1 EDALAD
7 RDRIYAVISGAG
19 LSNDGAR
26 KSGFTAPSAA
36 GQAQAIAMALDM
48 AGIGGDQIGF
58 VETHGTGTGLG
69 DPVEASALAGAFGP
83 MEGRRVALGSVKA
96 NTGHLDAAAGVVSLI
111 KAALALQHAE
121 IPPLAHF
128 KNPHPDLALDG
139 TGFYIPL
146 RPEPMTGPGPLRAG
160 VSSFGFGGTNA
171 HAVLERWAG
180 PGDAASA
187 EETPGGKGTR

>member
-1 EDALAD
+1 L
-7 RDRIYAVISGAG
+7 
-19 LSNDGAR
+19 
-26 KSGFTAPSAA
+26 
-36 GQAQAIAMALDM
+36 
-48 AGIGGDQIGF
+48 
-58 VETHGTGTGLG
+58 
-69 DPVEASALAGAFGP
+69 SALAGAFGP

-111 KAALALQHAE
+111 KAAIALQHAE

-128 KNPHPDLALDG
+128 KSPHPDLALDG

-187 EETPGGKGTR
+187 EETPGGKGTAESRDAGPAVLPLAAPDPEALSALKEAFRARLFGEPEDDARAVARSAAARPHVR